1 MGNDKPLRGRDGG
14 GVPNEGNTMNEHRA
28 RILIVDDD
36 QDIREVM
43 GDRLEAQGFEVTTAS
58 NGVEGLQHIRTDDP
72 NLVLLDLQMPE
83 MDGMQV
89 LHQIAE
95 ERLDTTVVVI
105 TAYGSIQRAVDAMK
119 AGAFDFVPKPFEPE
133 RLRVVVE
140 KAVERERLRREHAY
154 LRAEAD
160 DASPTLI
167 GDSPKMQEVLGIA
180 RKAAESPATILLLGE
195 SGTGKEVLARTIHR
209 WSPRRDRPFIA
220 VNCVALPEQLLES
233 ELFGHEKGA
242 FTGADR
248 QKKGRFELAR
258 SGTILLDEIGATKP
272 DLQLKLLRALQEG
285 TFERVGG
292 NQVLRADVRILA
304 ATNRNLERA
313 IEDGSFLEDLYYRLN
328 VVSLTLPPLR
338 ERVED
343 IPALSHFFLRKYVH
357 EAKREVLDI
366 SDEAMQCLTAYPW
379 PGNIRELENAIERA
393 VVLGSGMQIEP
404 ADLPEQVVGTE
415 RLPQRE
421 DNLGIGYHESV
432 DAFRRQIIRAALERT
447 GGNQS
452 RAAEMLGLQRTYLS
466 RLIRNLGLR

>member
-160 DASPTLI
+160 NASPTLI

-209 WSPRRDRPFIA
+209 WSPRRDRPFVA

-272 DLQLKLLRALQEG
+272 DLQLKLLRVLQEG

-366 SDEAMQCLTAYPW
+366 SDEALQHLTAYPW

-393 VVLGSGMQIEP
+393 VVLGSGTQIEP
-404 ADLPEQVVGTE
+404 ADLPEQVVGAE

>member
-1 MGNDKPLRGRDGG
+1 MTNRQ
-14 GVPNEGNTMNEHRA
+14 A

-36 QDIREVM
+36 EDIREVV
-43 GDRLEAQGFEVTTAS
+43 GDRLAAQGFEITTAS
-58 NGVEGLQHIRTDDP
+58 NGAEGLGRIRTEDP
-72 NLVLLDLQMPE
+72 DLVLLDLQMPE
-83 MDGMQV
+83 MDGMEV
-89 LHQIAE
+89 LRRIQE

-105 TAYGSIQRAVDAMK
+105 TAYGSIERAVEAMK

-140 KAVERERLRREHAY
+140 KAIERERLRREHAY

-160 DASPTLI
+160 DAFPTLI
-167 GDSPKMQEVLGIA
+167 GDAPNMQEILAIA

-248 QKKGRFELAR
+248 RKKGRFEIAR
-258 SGTILLDEIGATKP
+258 GGTLLLDEIGATKP
-272 DLQLKLLRALQEG
+272 DLQLKLLRVLQEG

-292 NQVLRADVRILA
+292 DQPLHADVRILA
-304 ATNRNLERA
+304 ATNRNLEQA
-313 IEDGSFLEDLYYRLN
+313 IQDGSFLEDLYYRLN

-338 ERVED
+338 ERTED
-343 IPALSHFFLRKYVH
+343 IPALSRFFLRKYAH

-366 SDEAMQCLTAYPW
+366 SDEALQHLTTYTW
-379 PGNIRELENAIERA
+379 PGNIRELENTIERA
-393 VVLGSGMQIEP
+393 VVLGTGPQIQP
-404 ADLPEQVVGTE
+404 DDLPHQITAAEH
-415 RLPQRE
+415 LPQG
-421 DNLGIGYHESV
+421 GIHPDTGYHESV
-432 DAFRRQIIRAALERT
+432 DAFRRQIIRTALEQT

-452 RAAEMLGLQRTYLS
+452 RAAELLGLQRTYLV
-466 RLIRNLGLR
+466 RLIKNLGLR